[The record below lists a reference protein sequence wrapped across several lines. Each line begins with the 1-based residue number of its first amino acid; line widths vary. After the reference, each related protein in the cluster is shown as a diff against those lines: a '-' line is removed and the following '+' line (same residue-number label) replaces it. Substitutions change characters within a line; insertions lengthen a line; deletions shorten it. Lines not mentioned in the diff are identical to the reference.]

1 MAFIDRVPYFNCK
14 QNSGN
19 GFKIFSEMAFW
30 FCLLVYS
37 PTCLTS
43 DFHSYVMLITKKYIP
58 EKFEGLEL
66 SSIKILK
73 TVQNQKVY
81 PDN

>member
-1 MAFIDRVPYFNCK
+1 MAGIVRLPYLNCK
-14 QNSGN
+14 QNSEN
-19 GFKIFSEMAFW
+19 GFKFFSEMAFW

-43 DFHSYVMLITKKYIP
+43 DLHSCIMLITKKYIP
-58 EKFEGLEL
+58 EKFEGMEL
-66 SSIKILK
+66 SSIKIQK
-73 TVQNQKVY
+73 IVQNQKVY